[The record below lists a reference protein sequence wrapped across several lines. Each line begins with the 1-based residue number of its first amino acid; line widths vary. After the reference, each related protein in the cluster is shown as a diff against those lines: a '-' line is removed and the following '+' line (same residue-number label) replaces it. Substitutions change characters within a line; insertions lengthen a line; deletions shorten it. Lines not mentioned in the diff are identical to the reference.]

1 MAQPKDSDRLPSDPA
16 FKAMYSFPR
25 MIADALRGYAVKPN
39 GPLDPRTVAALD
51 FRTLRKLPAEWVT
64 PDFRRRI
71 GDQAWQVRFRW
82 AQDRE
87 DPGGY
92 LLILVEFQ
100 SSVDKGMALRM
111 AGYTTQLLAELETT
125 GKVPVGGP
133 YPPVFPLVIH
143 NGPRRWTASTTL
155 HGLIAK
161 PRPPVVAT
169 VRPEDVQDARRAAD
183 DLAGFQL
190 RHAYFGLDFD
200 RHRGDDP
207 KRDNAVSLQI
217 SLESASTLDAML
229 RPVALLRGFTPTRLA
244 RTMLEWALRRL
255 GVDGETAEEMK
266 RMASLDEFRSQL
278 EERARGWTEEWFEQG
293 RVEGIEQGRTEGRV
307 EGERTVLR
315 RLAAVRFGA
324 SAKRLDPLFDE
335 VRSAATLAEIS
346 EWIMVDPLD
355 QLIAKVEAAVADDRV
370 H

>member
-1 MAQPKDSDRLPSDPA
+1 MASPKDSDRLPTDPA
-16 FKAMYSFPR
+16 FKAIYSFPR

-64 PDFRRRI
+64 PGFRKRL
-71 GDQAWQVRFRW
+71 GDQVWQVRFRW

-100 SSVDKGMALRM
+100 SSVDRGMALRM
-111 AGYTTQLLAELETT
+111 AGYTMQLLAELETT
-125 GKVPVGGP
+125 GRVRVGGP

-143 NGPRRWTASTTL
+143 NGPRRWTAATTL
-155 HGLIAK
+155 HGLIARPK
-161 PRPPVVAT
+161 PPAVAAA
-169 VRPEDVQDARRAAD
+169 RPEDIEDARRAAD

-200 RHRGDDP
+200 RHRRDDP
-207 KRDNAVSLQI
+207 KRGNAVSLQI

-229 RPVALLRGFTPTRLA
+229 RPVALLRGFTPKRLA

-266 RMASLDEFRSQL
+266 AMASLDEFRSQL

-293 RVEGIEQGRTEGRV
+293 RAEGIEQGIELGRA
-307 EGERTVLR
+307 ESERRGLR
-315 RLAAVRFGA
+315 RLATVRFGE
-324 SAKRLDPLFDE
+324 SARRLDPLLDE
-335 VRSAATLAEIS
+335 VRSTATLVEIG
-346 EWIMVDPLD
+346 EWLMVDPLD
-355 QLIAKVEAAVADDRV
+355 QLIAKVEAAAADDRV
-370 H
+370 R

>member
-1 MAQPKDSDRLPSDPA
+1 M
-16 FKAMYSFPR
+16 
-25 MIADALRGYAVKPN
+25 
-39 GPLDPRTVAALD
+39 
-51 FRTLRKLPAEWVT
+51 
-64 PDFRRRI
+64 
-71 GDQAWQVRFRW
+71 RFRW
-82 AQDRE
+82 ARDWS

-125 GKVPVGGP
+125 GRVSVGGP

-155 HGLIAK
+155 HGLIAQ
-161 PRPPVVAT
+161 PRLPVVAT

-229 RPVALLRGFTPTRLA
+229 QPVALLRGFTPKHLA

-266 RMASLDEFRSQL
+266 AMASLDEFRSQL

-293 RVEGIEQGRTEGRV
+293 RA
-307 EGERTVLR
+307 EGERGLLQR
-315 RLAAVRFGA
+315 QAALRFGA
-324 SAKRLDPLFDE
+324 SARRLNPLLDE
-335 VRSAATLAEIS
+335 VRSRAKLAEIS
-346 EWIMVDPLD
+346 DWIMVDPLD
-355 QLIAKVEAAVADDRV
+355 QLIAKVEAAAADDRS